1 MAEEF
6 ETVYD
11 GDHHLNPMAEVDF
24 SLSEVNDLWEE
35 LTHDQFDPT
44 LTFETSERGPQIPS
58 DFSVPTRRLGTWE
71 SKEDDVN
78 HSLEYM
84 LGEKLGEG
92 GMGVIFEANQSALNR
107 SVAIKMLKSE
117 ANSEAQRKKFLSEA
131 VLTGALQHPNIIA
144 LHDLAVDQ
152 NDNLFYSMKKINGE
166 PWSKTIRQK
175 SLDEN
180 LEVFL
185 RICNAVAFAH
195 SRGVI
200 HRDIKPGNVML
211 GEFGEV
217 LLLDWGLA
225 VVLPQNRQ
233 LQNKEFP
240 GLGGT
245 PSYMSPELARGEFD
259 KLSPQSDVYLLGAV
273 LYEIITKIPPHTGE
287 SVNEVLKNAANN
299 IIEATSKKGELI
311 SIAFDAMAT
320 RIDQRISSAMELRSM
335 VRNFQTHTQSMGI
348 TRRAKKFAK
357 RARQN
362 NDYILFANAI
372 LTFEEALDVWA
383 DNKKAINGLSLT
395 KKYYTESAIENGD
408 LDLAA
413 SILDGVDSK
422 TSGPNL
428 EPKSLS
434 QKVSQLKKDRAK
446 RQRQRDKDKK
456 DLKKWSESFN
466 VSPDIV
472 AISRLRDGLIFEVN
486 KAYLKTLGY
495 MRSEVIGKSIGQ
507 LNIWADPKHR
517 DEFVHV
523 LETVGHCEE
532 WETILQ
538 TKTGQQIPVLLS
550 AGILG
555 FDGEKAIIT
564 HAHSIARRKK
574 MEKRLL
580 DSERRFRET
589 QQLAKLGTWEYNL
602 ETEKII
608 WSDETFRIIGLS
620 QEIGEPTL
628 EGFLSTVHP
637 DDAPELLSRIN
648 QAQTDGKPYNLE
660 IRHKDPEGGYKRIVA
675 TGKPHFEN
683 GRVISL
689 FGSVMDITD
698 FRQST

>member
-6 ETVYD
+6 ETVFD
-11 GDHHLNPMAEVDF
+11 GDQHIDPSAEVDF
-24 SLSEVNDLWEE
+24 SLAEVNDLWEQ

-44 LTFETSERGPQIPS
+44 LTFESADGGPQIPS
-58 DFSVPTRRLGTWE
+58 NFAVPTRKLGTWE
-71 SKEDDVN
+71 TGEIDSGAAP
-78 HSLEYM
+78 EYM

-92 GMGVIFEANQSALNR
+92 GMGVIFEANQSSLSR
-107 SVAIKMLKSE
+107 SVAVKMLRSE
-117 ANSEAQRKKFLSEA
+117 ANSEPQRKKFLSEA

-225 VVLPQNRQ
+225 VVLPQNRE
-233 LQNKEFP
+233 LRREEFP

-245 PSYMSPELARGEFD
+245 PSYMSPELARGEFE
-259 KLSPQSDVYLLGAV
+259 KLGPESDVYLLGAV
-273 LYEIITKIPPHTGE
+273 LYEIITRSPPHTGS
-287 SVNEVLKNAANN
+287 SVNQVLQNAANN
-299 IIEATSKKGELI
+299 VIEKTSKTGELI
-311 SIAFDAMAT
+311 TIAIDAMAART
-320 RIDQRISSAMELRSM
+320 DQRIGSAMELRSL

-348 TRRAKKFAK
+348 TRRAKKYAK
-357 RARQN
+357 RARQT
-362 NDYILFANAI
+362 NDYTLFANAI
-372 LTFEEALDVWA
+372 LTFEEALDVWG

-413 SILDGVDSK
+413 SILDGVDSE

-434 QKVSQLKKDRAK
+434 KKVLQLKKDRAK

-495 MRSEVIGKSIGQ
+495 TRGEVIGKSIDQ
-507 LNIWADPKHR
+507 LKTWADPKQR
-517 DEFVHV
+517 EEFVQI

-532 WETILQ
+532 LETVLQ
-538 TKTGQQIPVLLS
+538 TKSGQKIPVLLS

-555 FDGEKAIIT
+555 FDGETAIIT

-580 DSERRFRET
+580 DSERRLRET
-589 QQLAKLGTWEYNL
+589 QQLAKLGTWEYHL
-602 ETEKII
+602 ESEKII

-637 DDAPELLSRIN
+637 EDAPELLSRIN

-660 IRHKDPEGGYKRIVA
+660 IRHKDPDGGYKRILA

-683 GRVISL
+683 GKVISL

-698 FRQST
+698 FRQ